1 MTIAPH
7 GMHDRLLA
15 DFDAGRKAALA
26 RAVSIVEN
34 HRPGFDSL
42 LARLHS
48 RLGRARRIGITGP
61 PGAGKSTLVQV
72 LVQRW
77 RAAGRTV
84 AVVAVDPSSPRTGG
98 ALLGDR
104 IRMEPV
110 ALDDG
115 VFIRSMATR
124 GALGGL
130 ARSTREVCD
139 VLDAAG
145 FDIVVVETVGVGQ
158 TELDVVGVTDTTVV
172 VLVPESGDA
181 IQTLKSGL
189 LEVADL
195 FVINKAD
202 RPGGEQLLKELEQSL
217 DLRGPQETDAW
228 RPPAVLASALNGTGV
243 EAVADAIGRHT
254 EWLSGNGRLD
264 RRRAGR
270 RPN

>member
-1 MTIAPH
+1 VP
-7 GMHDRLLA
+7 
-15 DFDAGRKAALA
+15 DFSDPAALA
-26 RAVSIVEN
+26 RALSLVEN
-34 HRPGFDSL
+34 GGPAAHQLLGSL
-42 LARLHS
+42 QPK
-48 RLGRARRIGITGP
+48 LGRAHRVGVTGP

-77 RAAGRTV
+77 RAVGRTV
-84 AVVAVDPSSPRTGG
+84 AVVAVDPSSPRTSG

-104 IRMEPV
+104 IRMEAV

-130 ARSTREVCD
+130 ARNTREVCD

-202 RPGGEQLLKELEQSL
+202 RPGAEQLLKELEQSL
-217 DLRGPQETDAW
+217 DLRGETEPVAW
-228 RPPAVLASALNGTGV
+228 RPPAVLASALTGSGV
-243 EAVADAIGRHT
+243 ESVADAIGRHT
-254 EWLSGNGRLD
+254 EWLSGDGRLD
-264 RRRAGR
+264 QRRAGR
-270 RPN
+270 RAGGQADQRPN

>member
-1 MTIAPH
+1 MPI
-7 GMHDRLLA
+7 LLA
-15 DFDAGRKAALA
+15 VPDLSNPTSLA
-26 RAVSIVEN
+26 RALSLVEN
-34 HRPGFDSL
+34 GGPAAEQLLGSLRP
-42 LARLHS
+42 
-48 RLGRARRIGITGP
+48 RLGRAHRVGVTGP
-61 PGAGKSTLVQV
+61 PGAGKSTLVER
-72 LVQRW
+72 LVRHW
-77 RAAGRTV
+77 RKAGRTV

-130 ARSTREVCD
+130 ARSTLEVCD

-145 FDIVVVETVGVGQ
+145 FDLVVVETVGVGQ

-202 RPGGEQLLKELEQSL
+202 RPGGEQLRKELEQSL
-217 DLRGPQETDAW
+217 DLRAEPGSDGW
-228 RPPAVLASALNGTGV
+228 RPPAMLASALTGSGV

-264 RRRAGR
+264 QRRAGR
-270 RPN
+270 RPRD

>member
-1 MTIAPH
+1 
-7 GMHDRLLA
+7 
-15 DFDAGRKAALA
+15 
-26 RAVSIVEN
+26 
-34 HRPGFDSL
+34 
-42 LARLHS
+42 
-48 RLGRARRIGITGP
+48 
-61 PGAGKSTLVQV
+61 
-72 LVQRW
+72 
-77 RAAGRTV
+77 
-84 AVVAVDPSSPRTGG
+84 
-98 ALLGDR
+98 
-104 IRMEPV
+104 MEPV

-145 FDIVVVETVGVGQ
+145 FDLVVVETVGVGQ

-202 RPGGEQLLKELEQSL
+202 RPGGEQLRKELEQSL
-217 DLRGPQETDAW
+217 DLRPEPGSDGW
-228 RPPAVLASALNGTGV
+228 RPPAMLASALTGSGV
-243 EAVADAIGRHT
+243 EAVADAIARHT

-264 RRRAGR
+264 QRRAGR
-270 RPN
+270 RARDQRTED